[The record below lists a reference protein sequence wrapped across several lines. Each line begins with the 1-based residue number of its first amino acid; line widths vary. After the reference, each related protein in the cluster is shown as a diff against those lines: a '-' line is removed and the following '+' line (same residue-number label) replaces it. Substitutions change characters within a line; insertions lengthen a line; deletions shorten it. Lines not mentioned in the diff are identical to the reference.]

1 MPIFEYKATDPEGKI
16 VKDRLTASE
25 ASEVASLLKHKNLS
39 PIAIK
44 KVDHRPASLLFFSK
58 KIRLPQIEK
67 INFCRYLGTCIKAG
81 LPLLEA
87 VELIGQET
95 TNKEMKSVIN
105 DLQYQLQSGKNLS
118 STFAHYPENFDEAFL
133 AIVKAGEQSGTLEQS
148 FQYLAEQLY
157 TDYEMRQ
164 KIKGMLYY
172 PAVIVSVM
180 IAIGSL
186 MLTVVLPRI
195 AEVFL
200 RMNIKLPF
208 YTQALFNFSLFLKN
222 HLWLFGL
229 SLLFSLV
236 TFLTFLKSKVGHS
249 LLIKLLSFLPFF
261 PHFLE
266 EVDLAR
272 FNRLLATLL
281 NSGVPITEALKIAT
295 LSLSQAQFA
304 PLSTLFEKELTRG
317 VPLSK
322 VLKKAKN
329 GFPPMMIRLVAV
341 GEKTGNLEELLLNL
355 AIFYENEIN
364 LSLKNFLNLL
374 EPILM
379 LIIGLAVGAMV
390 IAIIGPIYSILSGLS
405 VQ

>member
-1 MPIFEYKATDPEGKI
+1 MPIFEYKATDLEGKI

-39 PIAIK
+39 PLAIK
-44 KVDHRPASLLFFSK
+44 KVDHRPTLLPFFSK
-58 KIRLPQIEK
+58 KIRLPQMEK
-67 INFCRYLGTCIKAG
+67 TNFCRYLGTCIKAG

-105 DLQYQLQSGKNLS
+105 DLQYQLQSGKSLS
-118 STFAHYPENFDEAFL
+118 SVFAHYPENFDEAFL

-186 MLTVVLPRI
+186 MLTAVLPRI

-200 RMNIKLPF
+200 RMDIKLPF
-208 YTQALFNFSLFLKN
+208 YTQALFNFSLFIKN

-229 SLLFSLV
+229 SLLFSLAL
-236 TFLTFLKSKVGHS
+236 FLTFLKSKIGRS

-261 PHFLE
+261 SRFLE
-266 EVDLAR
+266 EADLAR

-295 LSLSQAQFA
+295 LSLSQPQFA

-341 GEKTGNLEELLLNL
+341 GEKTGNLEELLLSL

-390 IAIIGPIYSILSGLS
+390 ISIIGPIYSILSGLS

>member
-1 MPIFEYKATDPEGKI
+1 
-16 VKDRLTASE
+16 
-25 ASEVASLLKHKNLS
+25 
-39 PIAIK
+39 
-44 KVDHRPASLLFFSK
+44 
-58 KIRLPQIEK
+58 
-67 INFCRYLGTCIKAG
+67 
-81 LPLLEA
+81 
-87 VELIGQET
+87 
-95 TNKEMKSVIN
+95 MKSVIN

-200 RMNIKLPF
+200 RMDIKLPF
-208 YTQALFNFSLFLKN
+208 YTRVLFNFSLFLKN
-222 HLWLFGL
+222 HLWLFGF

-249 LLIKLLSFLPFF
+249 LLIKLLSLLPFF
-261 PHFLE
+261 SRFLE
-266 EVDLAR
+266 EVDLGR

-281 NSGVPITEALKIAT
+281 NSGVPITESLKIAT
-295 LSLSQAQFA
+295 ISLTQPQYAQ
-304 PLSTLFEKELTRG
+304 LSTLFEKELTRG

-322 VLKKAKN
+322 VLKKAKD